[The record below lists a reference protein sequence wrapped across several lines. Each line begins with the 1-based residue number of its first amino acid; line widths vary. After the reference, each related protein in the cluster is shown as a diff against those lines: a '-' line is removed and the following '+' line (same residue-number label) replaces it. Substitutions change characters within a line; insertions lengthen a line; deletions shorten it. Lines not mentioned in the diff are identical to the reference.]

1 MPVSKK
7 NFLAFCMCF
16 SAFAAVFAGG
26 KSDSLSYKK
35 LEKKYPQSEYF
46 FSLGHGASLSN
57 AESSAKLGI
66 CQSLGETI
74 SGEQKTFQSDSS
86 LGKQESSLSI
96 NINETVLF
104 QHITGIEIKETW
116 QEKNGDWF
124 AVAVLNKKKAGD
136 YYSSLAKEQGQKIQS
151 LITKAKFS
159 VPSLESAELADQAYK
174 MALEN
179 QYNLNLLSAIDRF
192 QFQKLSMPYISTA
205 NLALTAKEIASS
217 VKVSVYVDGDKNEIL
232 KNALE
237 SALLKKGMSVVS
249 QGESFRIQGTFSYE
263 QVTSLDSANVF
274 VRYNFASPV
283 IEIASGSVVKPF
295 TLQGREGHV
304 SKEEAVNRCITR
316 ICQKI
321 KEEF

>member
-1 MPVSKK
+1 
-7 NFLAFCMCF
+7 MCL

-66 CQSLGETI
+66 CQSLGETL

-116 QEKNGDWF
+116 QEKSGEWF
-124 AVAVLNKKKAGD
+124 AVAVLNKKKASD
-136 YYSSLAKEQGQKIQS
+136 YYSSLAKEQGQKIQA

-159 VPSLESAELADQAYK
+159 AP
-174 MALEN
+174 
-179 QYNLNLLSAIDRF
+179 
-192 QFQKLSMPYISTA
+192 
-205 NLALTAKEIASS
+205 
-217 VKVSVYVDGDKNEIL
+217 
-232 KNALE
+232 
-237 SALLKKGMSVVS
+237 
-249 QGESFRIQGTFSYE
+249 
-263 QVTSLDSANVF
+263 SLDSANVF

-295 TLQGREGHV
+295 NLQGREGHV